1 MLTINRR
8 FVMQHPSKIF
18 FLGIIVLLF
27 VLEPF
32 AYAKEKYVKPDDI
45 VPILDEIDRL
55 NKRLDKLDQQE
66 ESEKL
71 SEKDQE
77 LLNFLKQDMAEL
89 TEILERVETKS
100 IVDRLEIGAEI
111 RTRIDW
117 YTFHGHDNIPFTDH
131 PQGKNLY
138 ERIHMQPSN
147 RFRLN
152 LRAQIS
158 DNLKF
163 TSRLSMMRHWSDDDF
178 PVYPDVN
185 FLNSTRVPGNINL
198 KVERAYVDYF
208 FEPNELLPIAFTF
221 GRMPSTDGLPTDFRE
236 NTPRKSTYPA
246 IAYNVESDGIA
257 LSLDLEP
264 LTHLPQTAARL
275 IGSLRYDDHEKY
287 FMGHLLSD
295 KKGVYRIDEEAMD
308 PIYFIVFQLESHI
321 PDFFGGLLAIM
332 NVLYIPQAPKPDF
345 RYNESLAPFYE
356 IDGPL
361 FTQGEDSLGYLT
373 KYTLFVESKEFFG
386 FNFDW
391 FAGLS
396 YLKTHAKGATEF
408 MLDPEKLGLPG
419 NPLPARDAY
428 DLLKNYGSNFA
439 DQLHALENAPTPIG
453 LLNNDGKS
461 DHDAHCIHVGGR
473 IDLPFPMKRCPK
485 LGIEYNH
492 GSKYW
497 ANFGEASEDPL
508 HKLATRGE
516 AWDFYLLQPVSRFFM
531 FRIGHTVTRHDYD
544 QNLSFYYGEP
554 LAIDHKVTN
563 TYLLMD
569 AKF

>member
-1 MLTINRR
+1 
-8 FVMQHPSKIF
+8 MQHPSKIF
-18 FLGIIVLLF
+18 FFGIMILLCVF
-27 VLEPF
+27 ELVAF
-32 AYAKEKYVKPDDI
+32 AKERYVTPDEI
-45 VPILDEIDRL
+45 MPILDEIDRL
-55 NKRLDKLDQQE
+55 NKRLDELDQQQQ
-66 ESEKL
+66 SEKL
-71 SEKDQE
+71 SEKDQQ
-77 LLNFLKQDMAEL
+77 LIDFLKQDMEEL

-117 YTFHGHDNIPFTDH
+117 YEFWGHDNVPFTNT
-131 PQGKNLY
+131 PQDEKLH

-163 TSRLSMMRHWSDDDF
+163 TSRLTMLRHWSDDDYS
-178 PVYPDVN
+178 VYPDVN
-185 FLNSTRVPGNINL
+185 FLNSTRVPGNLNL

-208 FEPNELLPIAFTF
+208 FEPHEYFPMAFTF
-221 GRMPSTDGLPTDFRE
+221 GRLPSTDGLPTDLRE

-246 IAYNVESDGIA
+246 IAYNVESDGIGM
-257 LSLDLEP
+257 SLDLEP
-264 LTHLPQTAARL
+264 LTHIPKTAARF
-275 IGSLRYDDHEKY
+275 IGAIRYDDHEKY
-287 FMGHLLSD
+287 FMGKKLSG
-295 KKGVYRIDEEAMD
+295 KKGVYRVDEQGMD
-308 PIYFIVFQLESHI
+308 PVYFLVFQLESHI

-332 NVLYIPQAPKPDF
+332 NVLYIPQAPRPDF
-345 RYNESLAPFYE
+345 RYNESLAPFYAD
-356 IDGPL
+356 DGLL

-373 KYTLFVESKEFFG
+373 KYTLFLESKKFFG

-396 YLKTHAKGATEF
+396 YMKTHAKSATEF
-408 MLDPEKLGLPG
+408 MLDPGALGLPLD
-419 NPLPARDAY
+419 PLPARDAY
-428 DLLKNYGSNFA
+428 DLLKNYGANYA
-439 DQLHALENAPTPIG
+439 AQLKALENAPTPIG

-461 DHDAHCIHVGGR
+461 DHDAHCIHIGGR
-473 IDLPFPMKRCPK
+473 IDLPLSMKQCPK
-485 LGIEYNH
+485 FGVEYNH

-497 ANFGEASEDPL
+497 SNFGEASEDPL

-516 AWDFYLLQPVSRFFM
+516 SWDFYLLQPISRFFL

-554 LAIDHKVTN
+554 LAIDHKITN

>member
-1 MLTINRR
+1 
-8 FVMQHPSKIF
+8 MQHPSNVI
-18 FLGIIVLLF
+18 FLGILILLF
-27 VLEPF
+27 VFEPVVS
-32 AYAKEKYVKPDDI
+32 AREKYVTPDDI

-55 NKRLDKLDQQE
+55 NKRLNELDQQQK
-66 ESEKL
+66 SEKL
-71 SEKDQE
+71 PEKDQQ
-77 LLNFLKQDMAEL
+77 LLDFLKQDMDEL
-89 TEILERVETKS
+89 SEILERVETKS

-111 RTRIDW
+111 RTRIDR
-117 YTFHGHDNIPFTDH
+117 YSFRGHDNIPFTNH
-131 PQGKNLY
+131 PQGKKLY

-163 TSRLSMMRHWSDDDF
+163 TSRLSMLRHWSDDDF
-178 PVYPDVN
+178 CVYPNVN
-185 FLNSTRVPGNINL
+185 FLNSTRVPGNLNL

-208 FEPNELLPIAFTF
+208 FEPHELLPMAFTF
-221 GRMPSTDGLPTDFRE
+221 GRLPSTDGLPSDLRE

-257 LSLDLEP
+257 FSLDLEP
-264 LTHLPQTAARL
+264 MTNIPKTSARL
-275 IGSLRYDDHEKY
+275 IGSVRYDDNEQY
-287 FMGHLLSD
+287 FMGKKISD
-295 KKGVYRIDEEAMD
+295 KRGVYRVDEDAMD
-308 PIYFIVFQLESHI
+308 PIYFLVFQLESHI

-345 RYNESLAPFYE
+345 RYSDELAPFYAN
-356 IDGPL
+356 DGLL

-373 KYTLFVESKEFFG
+373 KYTLFIESKEFFG

-396 YLKTHAKGATEF
+396 YMKTHAKSSVEF
-408 MLDPEKLGLPG
+408 MLDPAELGLPG
-419 NPLPARDAY
+419 DPIPARDAY
-428 DLLKNYGSNFA
+428 NLLKNYGANYA
-439 DQLHALENAPTPIG
+439 AQLKTLENAPTPIG

-461 DHDAHCIHVGGR
+461 DHDAHCIHIGGR
-473 IDLPFPMKRCPK
+473 IDVPVPMKQCPK
-485 LGIEYNH
+485 FGIEYNH
-492 GSKYW
+492 GSQYW
-497 ANFGEASEDPL
+497 TNFGEASEDPL

-516 AWDFYLLQPVSRFFM
+516 AWDFYLLQPISRFFM

-554 LAIDHKVTN
+554 LAIDHKITN